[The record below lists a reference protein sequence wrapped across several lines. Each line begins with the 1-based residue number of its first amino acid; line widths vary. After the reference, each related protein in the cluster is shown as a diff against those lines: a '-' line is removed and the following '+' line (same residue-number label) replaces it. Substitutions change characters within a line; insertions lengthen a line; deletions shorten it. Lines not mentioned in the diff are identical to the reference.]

1 MLLSFY
7 WKTIFKYDT
16 DHILFIK
23 RNSNRIRMETI
34 IIQIIGLCPLFLFF
48 IIGRENIIP
57 AVITAFISVINSI
70 MVLTI
75 MSKNEKKFIKYTE
88 EQKILNIK
96 KEIEKEIIEMSLAMM
111 QSGKFTDKEI
121 EWKMIHYQRK
131 VEECRELLH
140 FMAVHNSIKEFIKN
154 VRLNRTEENQKIH
167 DTSLKTVN
175 LEQKYLSVLGLPPGT
190 NDIKKIKKKYFEL
203 MKNYHPDINKTK
215 EAEAKTKEL
224 NEAYNQLK
232 ILIRQQ

>member
-57 AVITAFISVINSI
+57 AVITAFITVINSI

-96 KEIEKEIIEMSLAMM
+96 KKIEKEIIEMSLAMM

-121 EWKMIHYQRK
+121 KWKMIHYQRK

-140 FMAVHNSIKEFIKN
+140 FMA
-154 VRLNRTEENQKIH
+154 
-167 DTSLKTVN
+167 
-175 LEQKYLSVLGLPPGT
+175 
-190 NDIKKIKKKYFEL
+190 
-203 MKNYHPDINKTK
+203 
-215 EAEAKTKEL
+215 A
-224 NEAYNQLK
+224 
-232 ILIRQQ
+232 

>member
-57 AVITAFISVINSI
+57 AVITAFITVINSI

-75 MSKNEKKFIKYTE
+75 MSKNEKSL
-88 EQKILNIK
+88 LNIQK
-96 KEIEKEIIEMSLAMM
+96 N
-111 QSGKFTDKEI
+111 
-121 EWKMIHYQRK
+121 RK
-131 VEECRELLH
+131 
-140 FMAVHNSIKEFIKN
+140 
-154 VRLNRTEENQKIH
+154 
-167 DTSLKTVN
+167 
-175 LEQKYLSVLGLPPGT
+175 Y
-190 NDIKKIKKKYFEL
+190 
-203 MKNYHPDINKTK
+203 
-215 EAEAKTKEL
+215 
-224 NEAYNQLK
+224 
-232 ILIRQQ
+232 